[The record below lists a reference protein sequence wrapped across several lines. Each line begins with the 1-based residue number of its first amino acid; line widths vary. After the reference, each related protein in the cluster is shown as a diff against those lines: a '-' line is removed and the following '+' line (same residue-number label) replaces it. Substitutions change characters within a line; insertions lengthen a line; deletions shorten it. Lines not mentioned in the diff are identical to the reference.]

1 MESRSHGGSPYQ
13 NASPNPETAAG
24 DLPASNWPNQP
35 HGRYFDEARA
45 TELKGTIPGG
55 RLLWALL
62 FAPTRF
68 MLSHAVHVKFSQV
81 FVLMWF
87 VGMIQVIDQLEWRSL
102 GSGSQV
108 SRILNTWPEIWGA
121 AMAGGVVR
129 GLIYYWLLGLWFRA
143 RLHMCGV
150 RRVDSGVAGR
160 VFAFLH
166 FPALLVGFCYY
177 AVASLVFSD
186 FTSYSESDHIGWIIA
201 SVLPAVAAIY
211 GSVLAY
217 ASVRGVFN
225 ANRFW
230 AIIWFLFLPIVLRI
244 GVLGGAV
251 VIAWMLNAAP
261 KPDLDAPKS
270 ASTTTMTV
278 RYPGNWVLTRGEPD
292 TGPERLIELQP
303 TGHDALIAMEIL
315 YYDADADPIAE
326 TEAWLKELGFELFAD
341 PRPLTSWGAFVGEG
355 FEYRSAKDGQEYVL
369 RMFFSGLAHGGTV
382 EFREI
387 IHADSAERL
396 EPGLELVRESMVVRD
411 PATLRADVNGAKA
424 LEAGGVRFRA
434 PGNWWLTRWVEQ
446 NTEPG
451 VPANFSLRAESGQLS
466 VLSILGYRESQGA
479 RSELGR
485 TLANLGITGR
495 MEDERPLDRWMGLE
509 GLGIEGIDRAKTLG
523 ERDRHIRLIVS
534 EREDGT
540 FVEVL
545 RVEYL
550 DTASLTTPG
559 FELMES
565 TFEVDPRAP
574 VTAPAE
580 EAATD

>member
-1 MESRSHGGSPYQ
+1 MEPRSHEGPEPQ
-13 NASPNPETAAG
+13 NASPGPEAAAG
-24 DLPASNWPNQP
+24 DPPASHWPNQP
-35 HGRYFDEARA
+35 RGRYFDEERA
-45 TELKGTIPGG
+45 AELKGTIPGG

-68 MLSHAVHVKFSQV
+68 MLAHAVHVKFSQV

-102 GSGSQV
+102 GSGSQA
-108 SRILNTWPEIWGA
+108 SRILNTWPEVWGA

-186 FTSYSESDHIGWIIA
+186 FTSYSDSEHIGWIIA
-201 SVLPAVAAIY
+201 SSLPVGAAIY
-211 GSVLAY
+211 GSVLTY

-230 AIIWFLFLPIVLRI
+230 AIVWFLFLPIVLRV
-244 GVLGGAV
+244 GVLVGLV
-251 VIAWMLNAAP
+251 VIAWMMNAAP
-261 KPDLDAPKS
+261 KPDLDGPQS
-270 ASTTTMTV
+270 ASTATMTV
-278 RYPGNWVLTRGEPD
+278 QYPGNWVLTLGEPD
-292 TGPERLIELQP
+292 TGPARLIELQP
-303 TGHDALIAMEIL
+303 TGHDALIALEIL

-326 TEAWLKELGFELFAD
+326 TEEWLEDLGFELFPD
-341 PRPLTSWGAFVGEG
+341 PRPLTSWGSFGGEG
-355 FEYRSAKDGQEYVL
+355 FEYRSSKDGQEYVL
-369 RMFFSGLAHGGTV
+369 RMFFSELAHGGCL

-387 IHADSAERL
+387 IHADSVERL
-396 EPGLELVRESMVVRD
+396 EPGLELVRRTMVVRD
-411 PATLRADVNGAKA
+411 PAALQADVGNPKS

-434 PGNWWLTRWVEQ
+434 PGNWWLTRWVEEDA
-446 NTEPG
+446 EPG
-451 VPANFSLRAESGQLS
+451 VAPNFRLRAESGQMS

-479 RSELGR
+479 RSELGS

-509 GLGIEGIDRAKTLG
+509 GLGIEGIDRAETLG
-523 ERDRHIRLIVS
+523 ERDRQIRLIVS

-545 RVEYL
+545 RIEYL
-550 DTASLTTPG
+550 DTSSLTTPG
-559 FELMES
+559 FELMEL
-565 TFEVDPRAP
+565 TFDVDPRAP
-574 VTAPAE
+574 VTAPAD